1 MRKQIFVILHAA
13 VCSVLIGCSDV
24 PPNTGELENGGKV
37 MGENAV
43 IGLIQNTELA
53 IPGEVFIKGVGKFN
67 FDPGEVRPLRKDIFR
82 SGHFSVFDV
91 LAHLDMG
98 GEIDMKYHF
107 NERMNTYVIDAING
121 QKNWWYKAYYHGGW
135 SENNNFRMDHFP
147 YKDRMYIMLFRS
159 GKKSL
164 NTMYTVFREEV
175 GRRRENG
182 GKVIIPEVIIRTPG
196 VTISLTNVE
205 VQPHNLR
212 RDIFQ
217 DGVVTAIDVVMT
229 LGDLGKL
236 TYDLKWHDTIGTS
249 IVRNFFVERINE
261 YVSYA
266 RCGFVYESGSYRFRG
281 FRGNHIHL
289 PSDTRALNSPEYLEY
304 FWICI

>member
-1 MRKQIFVILHAA
+1 MFVIVNAA
-13 VCSVLIGCSDV
+13 LCLVLIGCSEM
-24 PPNTGELENGGKV
+24 PPSTGDLENV
-37 MGENAV
+37 GEVVGDNTV
-43 IGLIQNTELA
+43 IGAVQKTELA
-53 IPGEVFIKGVGKFN
+53 LQGEVLIKGVGKFK
-67 FDPGEVRPLRKDIFR
+67 FDPGMVRSLREDIFR
-82 SGHFSVFDV
+82 AGHFSVFDI
-91 LAHLDMG
+91 LAYLDVK
-98 GEIDMKYHF
+98 GEIAMKYHF
-107 NERMNTYVIDAING
+107 DARMNTYVIDTIMG

-147 YKDRMYIMLFRS
+147 YKDRMYITFYRT
-159 GKKSL
+159 GRKSQ
-164 NTMYTVFREEV
+164 NQIYTVFKEEV

-196 VTISLTNVE
+196 ITISLTGVE

-217 DGVVTAIDVVMT
+217 DDVVTAIDVVMT
-229 LGDLGKL
+229 LGELGEL
-236 TYDLKWHDTIGTS
+236 TYDLKWQDTIGTS

-261 YVSYA
+261 YVSYS

-289 PSDTRALNSPEYLEY
+289 PSDTRTLNSPEYLEY